1 MKLRAGTL
9 IVVLLGGMILVGCG
23 SGSVANVSSP
33 GGGSTPTSPGGGSP
47 GGGNPGGSGNP
58 TPPGGGSGDVTLS
71 SITVTGA
78 AALDVSKSS
87 QFTATGHYSD
97 KSTKDL
103 TSSVTWASSSAAT
116 ASVSNSGLA
125 TALVGGSTN
134 ITATSGKVVSNAAAL
149 TVNGPLS
156 ISITPISPAI
166 TVGNTLQLKA
176 TANFADGSFDFT
188 NVSALRWSSSNSTAA
203 KVNTTGL
210 STGLAA
216 GVATV
221 TATLGGVSGSTILNV
236 TSQNLS
242 AGSLGDS
249 YAFFLTTVDTR
260 GQAVMVGSF
269 TTDHNGNITG
279 GVMDYNTA
287 AGVSSTGPVSLSA
300 STYTVWPDGRG
311 EADLKWNS
319 LTYHVA
325 FVLSDVISGLATKGK
340 MISFDK
346 NNAFGTFELQ
356 TPAANLNTVTNY
368 VFGFN
373 GLDSTGLAE
382 AEIGLFQTGATL
394 GAAGLGLYD
403 VDDNGVVDGVAGSP
417 IPASAMSLSPVV
429 INPVSTGNRGT
440 ATLGN
445 ANYALYTINS
455 SKAYF
460 IETDTGSGATALAGV
475 AEQQTATLNNVAYGF
490 VEPLTPETA
499 PSDCGPNAPALE
511 PYCNYAFL
519 LNHTA
524 SAQNGTFEKAGQI
537 DFCPCINGPEVGG
550 ISNDQEYEAG
560 DNQEWGI
567 GDGSRNFSPSGRGLF
582 DYPVYNG
589 SVQEERNAIAY
600 VVTNSASADTT
611 TGSSRFFMMSTDSG
625 DTTPGIGYADFINA
639 VPTDLPPA
647 GSYTLSITNIGNANL
662 LEVGQAE
669 FSGAQM
675 SGIAYVNNNGLLST
689 VAIGGSMIPSAGAT
703 MSGDGRGL
711 IAPFTSTT
719 SSLQAY
725 SVGSQGLI
733 LVGINPDINGRME
746 PQ

>member
-1 MKLRAGTL
+1 
-9 IVVLLGGMILVGCG
+9 LLGGMILVGCG
-23 SGSVANVSSP
+23 SGSIANLNFP
-33 GGGSTPTSPGGGSP
+33 GGGGTSPGGGTP
-47 GGGNPGGSGNP
+47 GGGGNP
-58 TPPGGGSGDVTLS
+58 PPGGNSNPSLT
-71 SITVTGA
+71 SITVSGA
-78 AALDVSKSS
+78 ASLDVTKTA
-87 QFTATGHYSD
+87 QFSATGHYSD

-125 TALVGGSTN
+125 TALAGGSTN

-149 TVNGPLS
+149 TVNAPTS
-156 ISITPISPAI
+156 ISVTPSGPAI
-166 TVGNTLQLKA
+166 SIGSTLQLKA

-188 NVSALRWSSSNSTAA
+188 NVSALRWSSSNNTAA

-221 TATLGGVSGSTILNV
+221 TATLGGVSGSTILDV

-249 YAFFLTTVDTR
+249 YAFFLTTIDSR
-260 GQAVMVGSF
+260 GQAVIAGSF

-279 GVMDYNTA
+279 GVVDYNTA
-287 AGVSSTGPVSLSA
+287 SGVTSSGPVNLA
-300 STYTVWPDGRG
+300 PSTYTVWPDGRG

-319 LTYHVA
+319 QTYHIA
-325 FVLSDVISGLATKGK
+325 FVLSDVISGVANKGK

-346 NNAFGTFELQ
+346 NNGFGTFELQ
-356 TPAANLNTVTNY
+356 TPGADLTAVTKY

-373 GLDSTGLAE
+373 GLDAAGMAE
-382 AEIGLFQTGATL
+382 AEIGLFNPGVTL
-394 GAAGLGLYD
+394 GSVSSGIYD

-417 IPASAMSLSPVV
+417 GPATAMILSPVV
-429 INPVSTGNRGT
+429 IGPVSTGNRGI

-445 ANYALYTINS
+445 AQYAFYTIS
-455 SKAYF
+455 GSKAYF
-460 IETDTGSGATALAGV
+460 IETDTGSGVTALAGV
-475 AEQQTATLNNVAYGF
+475 AEQQTATLNNLNYGY

-537 DFCPCINGPEVGG
+537 DLCPCNNSPEAGG
-550 ISNDQEYEAG
+550 ISNDQEDEAS
-560 DNQEWGI
+560 DNQEWAI
-567 GDGSRNFSPSGRGLF
+567 GDGIREFSPSGRGGF
-582 DYPVYNG
+582 IYPVYNG
-589 SVQEERNAIAY
+589 DIRQQRSAIAY
-600 VVTNSASADTT
+600 VVTNNAGTDTT
-611 TGSSRFFMMSTDSG
+611 SGSSQFFMMNTDPG
-625 DTTPGIGYADFINA
+625 DTTPGIGLADFIDA

-662 LEVGQAE
+662 LELGQAE
-669 FSGAQM
+669 FSGAQV
-675 SGIAYVNNNGLLST
+675 SGIAYVNNNGVLST
-689 VAIGGSMIPSAGAT
+689 VAIGGSMTPSAGAT
-703 MSGDGRGL
+703 ISGDGRGL

-719 SSLQAY
+719 SSLHTY
-725 SVGSQGLI
+725 NVGSEGLI
-733 LVGINPDINGRME
+733 LVGVNPDISGRME